1 MFFICMDSF
10 CCCDKGVLIGVYTL
24 SYSLLV
30 VTEWSRGGH
39 GEDRTLA
46 KASFRTDKVLQ
57 DAHK

>member
-10 CCCDKGVLIGVYTL
+10 CCCDKGVLIEVYTL

-39 GEDRTLA
+39 GKIGRSRGELQDGR
-46 KASFRTDKVLQ
+46 SLQ